1 MSLKRQSRRAL
12 YVTKMR
18 ADGGSMP
25 RGVPEASLTHS
36 GGSGHP
42 PEALFGDPLD
52 APATQN
58 EWLNCSSGCE
68 ERSTAPLDAADHEP
82 QLSADNE

>member
-1 MSLKRQSRRAL
+1 MCA
-12 YVTKMR
+12 
-18 ADGGSMP
+18 ADGSVP
-25 RGVPEASLTHS
+25 RGVSEASLTHS

-42 PEALFGDPLD
+42 PEAIFGDPLD

-58 EWLNCSSGCE
+58 EWLNCSSGCG

-82 QLSADNE
+82 QLSADNES